1 MSMMLYRPVGLT
13 KLKLIAQNDFKAFLP
28 RLPEQPIFYPVLNFE
43 YTEQIARGWNTKRPP
58 YAGFVTRFE
67 VDDEY
72 VQTFEVQVV
81 GNQMHQELRVPAE
94 ELEEFNRHIVG
105 SIVVEPAY
113 YGEKFTGEIDFRT
126 NFPKY
131 IWT

>member
-81 GNQMHQELRVPAE
+81 GNRMHQEL
-94 ELEEFNRHIVG
+94 
-105 SIVVEPAY
+105 
-113 YGEKFTGEIDFRT
+113 
-126 NFPKY
+126 
-131 IWT
+131 